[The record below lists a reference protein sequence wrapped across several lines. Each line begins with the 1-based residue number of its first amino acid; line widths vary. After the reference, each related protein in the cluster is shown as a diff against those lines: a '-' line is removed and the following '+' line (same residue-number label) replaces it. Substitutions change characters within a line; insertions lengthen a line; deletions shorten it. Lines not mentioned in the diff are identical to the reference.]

1 MERGFGDRSQVL
13 VLPRLNYFYNGWPE
27 HCYTKQGKRVIIMK
41 TVNEVIAFGKDVIRW
56 GISGSIVYQLYL
68 CILVAL
74 MMLGVYAYF
83 VQMKV
88 GLSATN
94 MSDIVS
100 WGFYIANFT
109 FLVGVAAAAVMIIV
123 PSYILKDKD
132 LHKVVIIGE
141 CVAIGALIM
150 ALMFVFVDLGA
161 PWNAWHLIPII
172 GLFNWPSSLLS
183 WDVLVLNGYL
193 AINLLVPSYILFCH
207 YHNREPDPKKYLPF
221 VFLSIFW
228 AFGIHLVTAFL
239 YQGLPARPFWNN
251 PLMGPRFLASAF
263 AAGPA
268 LIMIVLNIIQARS
281 SFKIDEAVY
290 TKIRRIV
297 VVAAIINLIMLFSE
311 IFKEFYLPTHHSQP
325 AIYLYFGL
333 DGNTELVPWIWTGI
347 AMNVLGTLLLA
358 FKPGG
363 NRPIV
368 LVPAC
373 ILLFLGIW
381 IEKGIGTIIP
391 GLVPSP
397 LGEIVNYAP
406 SWVEVCVTL
415 GVLALG
421 VFVVSV
427 LLKPALIIE
436 QQFESEA
443 H

>member
-1 MERGFGDRSQVL
+1 
-13 VLPRLNYFYNGWPE
+13 
-27 HCYTKQGKRVIIMK
+27 MK
-41 TVNEVIAFGKDVIRW
+41 TINEFITFTKDVIRW
-56 GISGSIVYQLYL
+56 GISGGIVYQLYL

-88 GLSATN
+88 GLAATN

-123 PSYILKDKD
+123 PSYIFKDKD

-150 ALMFVFVDLGA
+150 ALMFVFVDLGG

-193 AINLLVPSYILFCH
+193 ALNLLVPSYILFCH
-207 YHNREPDPKKYLPF
+207 YHNRQPDSKKYLPF

-268 LIMIVLNIIQARS
+268 LITIVLNIIQTRS
-281 SFKIDEAVY
+281 SFRIEEAVY
-290 TKIRRIV
+290 TKILRIV

-325 AIYLYFGL
+325 AMYLYFGL
-333 DGNTELVPWIWTGI
+333 DGHTDLVPWIWTGI
-347 AMNVLGTLLLA
+347 AMNVLGTLILA

-381 IEKGIGTIIP
+381 VEKGIGTIVP

-397 LGEIVNYAP
+397 LGEIVDYAP
-406 SWVEVCVTL
+406 SWVEVCVTM

-421 VFVVSV
+421 VFIVSV

-436 QQFESEA
+436 QRYEA
-443 H
+443 REG